1 MRGRH
6 SESRL
11 VVLRFA
17 FETCEASRHHQVR
30 TWRRQR
36 APPPSTGKIQ
46 DPPRHEQ
53 ARAVVRHPRRATN
66 ACARSLPYIS
76 TPGDSTTGRT
86 GQRSLSTLVG
96 TPASRLPL
104 SCIPVPA
111 PDEPEQPNT
120 PETTPSHRHQPAPP
134 RGLCTGAPAIHKGS
148 GMVGCFVGVQPRR
161 LGNRLIPHLP

>member
-1 MRGRH
+1 M
-6 SESRL
+6 L
-11 VVLRFA
+11 LA

-53 ARAVVRHPRRATN
+53 ARAVVLSQGGRPMLAREACPTSLRQVTRPRAGPANAACPRWWARQPPDCHSPAFPSPRRTSQSSQTRQKRPLPTATN
-66 ACARSLPYIS
+66 PPPLTPLP
-76 TPGDSTTGRT
+76 
-86 GQRSLSTLVG
+86 
-96 TPASRLPL
+96 
-104 SCIPVPA
+104 
-111 PDEPEQPNT
+111 
-120 PETTPSHRHQPAPP
+120 PSPP